1 MWAVI
6 GLALVGLT
14 VASLV
19 FVVVYRSRATRDAST
34 SGRES
39 NRDENSQRDDAADET
54 NRGHRDV
61 EEATTHD
68 GRTAEKRNDGDEN
81 AATTGKT
88 ISFFGDS
95 SLTTQTNKTDDKVA
109 GGNDD
114 DDDGLENEWL
124 GGDPWSDNEIA
135 SSELSMHMDE
145 DYQANRGGPDW
156 LHHGR
161 ARRSVAS
168 LAERQRRRGS
178 PKRYA
183 FADDYY
189 RLLPPAVPQLPS
201 DSEGYV
207 YG

>member
-19 FVVVYRSRATRDAST
+19 FIVVYRIRATRDRAT
-34 SGRES
+34 SSEES
-39 NRDENSQRDDAADET
+39 NRDEDSKRDAVDET

-61 EEATTHD
+61 EEATTND
-68 GRTAEKRNDGDEN
+68 GRTEKRSDGDAN
-81 AATTGKT
+81 PATTGKE
-88 ISFFGDS
+88 IAFFGDAS
-95 SLTTQTNKTDDKVA
+95 IIAETKKTDDKVA
-109 GGNDD
+109 GGH
-114 DDDGLENEWL
+114 DDDGFENEWL
-124 GGDPWSDNEIA
+124 GGGDPWSDNEIA
-135 SSELSMHMDE
+135 SSELSMYMDE

-168 LAERQRRRGS
+168 LAEGQQRRRGS